1 MVIIAQNLLFFNHV
15 HKKFTIVKL
24 QIYPDFH
31 LTEIEKHIIIK
42 KYHTEYDRK
51 EDGMKKIISFVISM
65 VMAVGMLIYAPSKGI
80 LQVHAGK
87 SIEEVT
93 QQITETYQAIYAGNG
108 YSSFSGM
115 CGMFV
120 RCSVEQRG
128 LTSSWELSGN
138 GNQWYPRMTQLH
150 QTSKGYYIETFAGTN
165 CLEQLVEAHQ
175 GRNLYDIVVG
185 FSQGISS
192 SGKLYGHV
200 LYIHAIINGIIY
212 YCESFNSSGLG
223 AKEGGVLRK
232 TIPEFKNYYLGSGC
246 VFAGAGHFY
255 KEDEEEEEVFSNNT
269 LVPAKITRYNGH
281 IYARYDNLT
290 DYAQAEELCQKM
302 GGHLAVLD
310 TKEEYQ
316 EASVLLTDISE
327 KSYWL
332 GRTDDPAETVPLW
345 RTEGAP
351 DNAENR
357 KNGFILEI
365 EPIYYVKMEEY
376 QNHLY
381 CLFEDTL
388 NWIEAEE
395 YCEMLGGYLVTVS
408 DSEENAFIQSFIQ
421 SGEKNDYWIGLYDP
435 EKTYTYQ
442 WITGEALT
450 LEDKWGD
457 NQPDCYENTEFYC
470 EMYKDSGCWNDRIAY
485 SDGAVGFICEI
496 PICDEGDIN
505 HDGVVNEED
514 IILLQKYLLN
524 SEKFSLDQFRAADL
538 NGDGEV
544 NVFDNIVLKR
554 NVLQQSH
561 REIS

>member
-1 MVIIAQNLLFFNHV
+1 M
-15 HKKFTIVKL
+15 
-24 QIYPDFH
+24 
-31 LTEIEKHIIIK
+31 TEIKKHIIIK

-51 EDGMKKIISFVISM
+51 EDGMKKIISLVISM
-65 VMAVGMLIYAPSKGI
+65 VMAVGMLIYAPSKEI
-80 LQVHAGK
+80 IQAHAGK
-87 SIEEVT
+87 SVEEVT
-93 QQITETYQAIYAGNG
+93 QQITETYQAIYARNG

-138 GNQWYPRMTQLH
+138 GNQWFPKMQQLSK
-150 QTSKGYYIETFAGTN
+150 TSQGYTIETAAGTN
-165 CLEQLVEAHQ
+165 CIDQLIAAHN

-185 FSQGISS
+185 FSQGMGSQ
-192 SGKLYGHV
+192 GKLYGHV
-200 LYIHAIINGIIY
+200 LFIHAVINGVIY
-212 YCESFNSSGLG
+212 YCESFNSSILG
-223 AKEGGVLRK
+223 APEGGVLRK
-232 TIPEFKNYYLGSGC
+232 TITEFKNYYLNSGC

-255 KEDEEEEEVFSNNT
+255 KEGEEDDEISNNA
-269 LVPAKITRYNGH
+269 LVPAAITHYNGH
-281 IYARYDNLT
+281 IYARYDVLT
-290 DYAQAEELCQKM
+290 AYEQAEQICQNM

-316 EASVLLTDISE
+316 ETASLLTDISE

-351 DNAENR
+351 ENAENML
-357 KNGFILEI
+357 NGFILEI

-388 NWIEAEE
+388 NWFEAEA
-395 YCEMLGGYLVTVS
+395 YCQMLGGHLAAVD
-408 DSEENAFIQSFIQ
+408 DSEENAFIHAFIQ
-421 SGEKNDYWIGLYDP
+421 SGEKNDYWIGLYDA
-435 EKTYTYQ
+435 EKNHTYQ
-442 WITGEALT
+442 WTTGQELT
-450 LEDKWGD
+450 LTDKWGD
-457 NQPDCYENTEFYC
+457 NQPDCYEDTEFYC

-496 PICDEGDIN
+496 PICGEGDIN
-505 HDGVVNEED
+505 RDNVVNEED
-514 IILLQKYLLN
+514 IILLQRYLLN
-524 SEKFSLDQFRAADL
+524 AEKFSLDQFRTADL
-538 NGDGEV
+538 NRDGEV
-544 NVFDNIVLKR
+544 NVFDSVILKR
-554 NVLQQSH
+554 NVLQQDN